1 MNSEYLI
8 VGAIMVSLI
17 TIIGVF
23 QPVIKLLK
31 TLYDAITSNTKE
43 LVKLNEKN
51 AYISKIIDN
60 HENRLSNHEERLNKL
75 EYKKD

>member
-1 MNSEYLI
+1 MNSEYLVI
-8 VGAIMVSLI
+8 GAIIVALV

-31 TLYDAITSNTKE
+31 SLYDAIASNTKE

-60 HENRLSNHEERLNKL
+60 HENRLVHHEERINKL
-75 EYKKD
+75 EMRG